1 MVGVFG
7 CHFKIYIWCFIF
19 IVDNGAEVIIY
30 KSGKITVI
38 IQIINTIKLRRVDK
52 NIWKTG
58 LTPRQ

>member
-7 CHFKIYIWCFIF
+7 GYFKIYIWCFIF

-30 KSGKITVI
+30 KSGEIIVI
-38 IQIINTIKLRRVDK
+38 IQIINTIKLRRVDE
-52 NIWKTG
+52 NICKTG